1 MNYYIE
7 IQSNKP
13 KEDINQIVES
23 MGYRNIVSTIHGSG
37 AIMRF
42 ITKIWAM
49 IAILIRMKK
58 NDILLIQYPMKKF
71 YTPACICTHLK
82 GGKVITLI
90 HDLGSFRRKKLT
102 AKQENKRL
110 SHSDYIIVH
119 NESMKKFLEENGCKV
134 PLHCLE
140 LFDYIS
146 PASPAQYPTPHQPY
160 KIVYAGGLSPKR
172 NPFLYQLDTH
182 IHNWSMEL
190 YGKDFDAI
198 KAKEWKNIHFHGLLH
213 PDKLLETVQGDFGLV
228 WDGNSLD
235 ECSGNWGEYLRFNNP
250 HKTSFYLRGNI
261 PVIIWE
267 KAALAPFIKKH
278 RIGFCIDSLK
288 DLNDNLAK
296 LTQGE
301 YMEMKRNAEEIGNKV
316 SKGFFTQQA
325 LKTAEIYLKNR

>member
-1 MNYYIE
+1 MNLTDL
-7 IQSNKP
+7 K
-13 KEDINQIVES
+13 KENEVLDIFCELAQ
-23 MGYRNIVSTIHGSG
+23 
-37 AIMRF
+37 
-42 ITKIWAM
+42 
-49 IAILIRMKK
+49 
-58 NDILLIQYPMKKF
+58 
-71 YTPACICTHLK
+71 TPSPSLK
-82 GGKVITLI
+82 EEKVITLI

-250 HKTSFYLRGNI
+250 HKTSY
-261 PVIIWE
+261 
-267 KAALAPFIKKH
+267 
-278 RIGFCIDSLK
+278 
-288 DLNDNLAK
+288 
-296 LTQGE
+296 
-301 YMEMKRNAEEIGNKV
+301 
-316 SKGFFTQQA
+316 
-325 LKTAEIYLKNR
+325 

>member
-42 ITKIWAM
+42 FTKIWAL

-146 PASPAQYPTPHQPY
+146 PASPARYPTPHQPY

-288 DLNDNLAK
+288 DLNDKLAK